1 MFQGRWV
8 LISSHSLQPGA
19 HRWGPTRLGS
29 WARAWSPGAEPL
41 GWKKWK
47 GSPSGVVCEARQDR
61 WEGRCRGQRLFL
73 VQPLLQRPRLQA
85 LVTRSSPPPPPPSL
99 GLPRGAVSLPPRGC
113 QLPAGTEQCPPV
125 LSQRPARCLGLTD
138 TTHIFSEILG
148 CALATRPVR

>member
-85 LVTRSSPPPPPPSL
+85 LVTRSSPPPRRPPW
-99 GLPRGAVSLPPRGC
+99 VS
-113 QLPAGTEQCPPV
+113 PAGLSAPCRHRAVPPGAFTAASTV
-125 LSQRPARCLGLTD
+125 PGTQIQHTSSAK
-138 TTHIFSEILG
+138 F
-148 CALATRPVR
+148 

>member
-85 LVTRSSPPPPPPSL
+85 LVTRSSPPPRRPPWVSPA
-99 GLPRGAVSLPPRGC
+99 GLSVSPRGAVSSLQAQSSAPRCFHSG
-113 QLPAGTEQCPPV
+113 QHGAWD
-125 LSQRPARCLGLTD
+125 SD